1 MSCRLKFDLSAL
13 KPLSLEG
20 FILVEN
26 LISKHFYIKLKV
38 LVLGRIPK
46 LANNLYSKKEGP
58 WGLDIIKKVK
68 IHLSICLSQEYNE
81 DTLSSWISANTV
93 CNLVDSHCWLAS
105 KQADKSLL

>member
-1 MSCRLKFDLSAL
+1 MSCSWKFDLSAL

-46 LANNLYSKKEGP
+46 LANNLYSKKEG
-58 WGLDIIKKVK
+58 LDIIKKVK

-81 DTLSSWISANTV
+81 DRLSSWISANTV